1 MTVARPLL
9 LAVAFSLLAA
19 GCGYA
24 DPGGSASTGGPAA
37 GTDVPTAIPS
47 PTPSLS
53 PSPGGDDF
61 NAGQGLP
68 VVTLPDGLRYIDL
81 VAGSGAQPGKGDT
94 ISVQY
99 TGWLSKGGT
108 PFDSSRT
115 RGTPA
120 SFQIGVGAVIPGWDE
135 AVITMKVGGKRKLI
149 LPPALGY
156 GAAGQP
162 PTIPANS
169 TLVFIVELLKT
180 APTPSPSPS
189 ASASP

>member
-1 MTVARPLL
+1 MILPRPLL
-9 LAVAFSLLAA
+9 LAVAFGLLAA

-24 DPGGSASTGGPAA
+24 PPGGSASSGGPTA
-37 GTDVPTAIPS
+37 GTDIPTAIPS
-47 PTPSLS
+47 PTLVPS

-61 NAGQGLP
+61 NAGLGLP
-68 VVTLPDGLRYIDL
+68 VVTLPDGLKYIDL
-81 VAGSGAQPGKGDT
+81 VAGTGAQPNKGDT

-99 TGWLSKGGT
+99 TGWLSSGGR
-108 PFDSSRT
+108 PFDSSRS

-120 SFQIGVGAVIPGWDE
+120 SFQIGVGKVIPGWDE
-135 AVITMKVGGKRKLI
+135 AVITMKTGGKRKLI

-156 GAAGQP
+156 GTAGQP

-169 TLVFIVELLKT
+169 TLVFVVELLTT

>member
-1 MTVARPLL
+1 MTVPRPLL
-9 LAVAFSLLAA
+9 LAIAFGLLAA

-24 DPGGSASTGGPAA
+24 PPGGSASSGGPTA

-47 PTPSLS
+47 PTLVPS

-68 VVTLPDGLRYIDL
+68 VVTLPDGLKYIDL
-81 VAGSGAQPGKGDT
+81 VAGTGAQPNKGDT

-99 TGWLSKGGT
+99 TGWLSSGGN

-120 SFQIGVGAVIPGWDE
+120 SFQIGVGQVIPGWDE
-135 AVITMKVGGKRKLI
+135 AVITMKTGGKRKLI

-156 GAAGQP
+156 GTAGQP

-169 TLVFIVELLKT
+169 TLVFVVELLTTK
-180 APTPSPSPS
+180 PTPSPSPS
-189 ASASP
+189 ASP